1 MERRWRWRVSDPG
14 EEGGAGDGEVWRSGA
29 EPVQLLVDRTIN
41 PMLKYQQQEVTLIE
55 QHSLT
60 AMAQRAG

>member
-1 MERRWRWRVSDPG
+1 MERRWRWKVSDPG
-14 EEGGAGDGEVWRSGA
+14 EEDGAGDGEIWRSEA
-29 EPVQLLVDRTIN
+29 EPVQLLVERLIY